1 MTILM
6 YCKFICYPLLLDDKP
21 SAGDN
26 TQNEETN
33 DVY

>member
-1 MTILM
+1 MSILM
-6 YCKFICYPLLLDDKP
+6 YCKFICYPLLVDDKP
-21 SAGDN
+21 SAIDN